1 MNYENSTPAVND
13 ENSSKL
19 KMKTVNTYLG
29 KFQD

>member
-1 MNYENSTPAVND
+1 MNYENSTPVND

-29 KFQD
+29 KI